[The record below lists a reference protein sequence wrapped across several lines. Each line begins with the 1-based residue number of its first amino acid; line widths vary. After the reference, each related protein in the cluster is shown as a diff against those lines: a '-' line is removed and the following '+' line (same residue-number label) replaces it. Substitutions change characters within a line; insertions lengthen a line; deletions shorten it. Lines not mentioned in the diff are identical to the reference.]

1 VNFTTWNWDKI
12 DEIVASF
19 ARPWQQYIC
28 STSVA
33 FATAWSVVVKADP
46 ITVGACVAAAT
57 TIATGTAYM
66 RTVDKKTAATA
77 EIAKSTPKPDTTVS
91 AEIK

>member
-1 VNFTTWNWDKI
+1 MNGWNWDKL
-12 DEIVASF
+12 DELIASF
-19 ARPWQQYIC
+19 ARPYQQYVC
-28 STSVA
+28 STAVA
-33 FATAWSVVVKADP
+33 FATAWSVVVRADP
-46 ITVGACVAAAT
+46 LSVGACVAAAT

-77 EIAKSTPKPDTTVS
+77 EIAKNRPSPDTTVS

>member
-1 VNFTTWNWDKI
+1 MSGWDWNKI
-12 DEIVASF
+12 DELIASF

-28 STSVA
+28 STAVA
-33 FATAWSVVVKADP
+33 FATAWSVVVKADAL
-46 ITVGACVAAAT
+46 TVSACVAAAT

-77 EIAKSTPKPDTTVS
+77 EIAKNRPSPDTTVS

>member
-1 VNFTTWNWDKI
+1 MGAWDWNKI
-12 DEIVASF
+12 DELIASF

-28 STSVA
+28 SSAVA
-33 FATAWSVVVKADP
+33 FATAWSVVVRADP
-46 ITVGACVAAAT
+46 ISVGACVAAAT

-77 EIAKSTPKPDTTVS
+77 EIAKNRPSPDTTVN

>member
-1 VNFTTWNWDKI
+1 MVLNWDKL
-12 DEIVASF
+12 DELVASF
-19 ARPWQQYIC
+19 SRPYQQYIC
-28 STSVA
+28 STAVA
-33 FATAWSVVVKADP
+33 FATAWSVVVKADSL
-46 ITVGACVAAAT
+46 TVGACIAACT

-77 EIAKSTPKPDTTVS
+77 EIARNRPSPETTVN

>member
-1 VNFTTWNWDKI
+1 MRWNWDKI
-12 DEIVASF
+12 DEMIASF
-19 ARPWQQYIC
+19 ARPYQQYIC
-28 STSVA
+28 STGVA
-33 FATAWSVVVKADP
+33 FATIWSVVVKADP
-46 ITVGACVAAAT
+46 LSVSACVAAAT

-77 EIAKSTPKPDTTVS
+77 EIAKNRPAPDTTVN